1 MVADY
6 IYIFLPSKHEQM
18 PSPFILPSAFVLLP
32 GELQDLLWSE
42 QDGKEE
48 AHEEIFMRSYL
59 KLNKK
64 VVGISSYRQAWAPQ
78 GPPDLMTRHVN
89 VAKD

>member
-1 MVADY
+1 M
-6 IYIFLPSKHEQM
+6 H
-18 PSPFILPSAFVLLP
+18 
-32 GELQDLLWSE
+32 
-42 QDGKEE
+42 
-48 AHEEIFMRSYL
+48 SYL